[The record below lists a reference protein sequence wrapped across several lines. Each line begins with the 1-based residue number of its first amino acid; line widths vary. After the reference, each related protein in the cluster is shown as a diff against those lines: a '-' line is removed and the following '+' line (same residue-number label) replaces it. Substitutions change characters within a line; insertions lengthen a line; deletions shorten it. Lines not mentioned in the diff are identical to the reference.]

1 MISVSKKAAEQF
13 KEYVKKVEE
22 PENKMLRVTFNGF
35 G

>member
-13 KEYVKKVEE
+13 KEYLNKVEDT
-22 PENKMLRVTFNGF
+22 ENKMLRVTFNGF